1 MSASIVPMQHVRAGR
16 NLISKASDFSE
27 IGRRIVAG
35 RKMRG
40 MRPTDLA
47 ATIGVGTNVLAMW
60 ETGAR
65 RPNIE
70 HASMLI
76 AVFGVTLDW
85 LYYGSDQGLDWQLRE
100 ALLAHLEAAHVAA
113 DSTDP
118 SLPALT
124 RREQKA

>member
-16 NLISKASDFSE
+16 HLVTKASDFSE

-100 ALLAHLEAAHVAA
+100 ALLAQLEDVAA
-113 DSTDP
+113 PADAGASSP
-118 SLPALT
+118 PALT
-124 RREQKA
+124 KREQRG